1 MGASTLSI
9 YLKDLREEHGYKQKD
24 LADMLGI
31 ARASYSHYETARNIP
46 PSDCLCKIAD
56 FYKVPL
62 SNLVRISHA
71 YSINDCAASEIDA
84 AELANWL
91 TMDDR
96 ELIANYHKL
105 SAHDKNIIKRLTRMM
120 SEKKE

>member
-1 MGASTLSI
+1 MRATTLSI

-56 FYKVPL
+56 FYKIPL
-62 SNLVRISHA
+62 SNLVRISHSD
-71 YSINDCAASEIDA
+71 SINNCAASEIDA
-84 AELANWL
+84 TELANWL
-91 TMDDR
+91 TSDDR
-96 ELIANYHKL
+96 DLVANYHKL
-105 SAHDKNIIKRLTRMM
+105 SAHDKSIIKRLARMM
-120 SEKKE
+120 AEKK